1 LKTIPRSLL
10 RDSIAVEAYSGDGA
24 YGPVYAGSVTVL
36 GKVSYM
42 RQLVRDADGEEVVS
56 EVTAYVHPDDAAPFV
71 PESRVTI
78 DGRATTVIGAGPQGR
93 PGEAVQV
100 KVTCK

>member
-1 LKTIPRSLL
+1 MKTLPRSLCK
-10 RDSIAVEAYSGDGA
+10 DSIAVEAYSGSGA
-24 YGPVYAGSVTVL
+24 YGPIYAGPVTVL
-36 GKVSYM
+36 GKVSYT
-42 RQLVRDADGEEVVS
+42 RQLVRNADGEEVVS

-78 DGRATTVIGAGPQGR
+78 DGRSTTVIAAGPQGR

>member
-1 LKTIPRSLL
+1 MKTIPRSLL
-10 RDSIAVEAYSGDGA
+10 KDSITVEAYSGEGGEGSLYDD
-24 YGPVYAGSVTVL
+24 PVTAL

-42 RQLVRDADGEEVVS
+42 RQLVRDAVGKEVVS
-56 EVTAYVHPDDAAPFV
+56 EVTVYLHPDDAAPFV
-71 PESRVTI
+71 PGAMVSV
-78 DGRATTVIGAGPQGR
+78 DGNLTYVITAGPQGR